1 MAWWGWIV
9 IGAAAV
15 MLIIDCVIIGGK
27 DPRKW
32 KGAGRNDTGRSTDRK
47 V

>member
-1 MAWWGWIV
+1 MNWWVWTG

-15 MLIIDCVIIGGK
+15 MLIIDCIIIGGK

-32 KGAGRNDTGRSTDRK
+32 KGGKGRD